1 MGGRISQKVH
11 ASVGAG
17 LARAWVPALFSSLAL
32 MALALPPLAGAQVTR
47 EGILRATISENFA
60 RHESKTT
67 YSLRSGGKAT
77 PLLPTA
83 PVSASTGDRV
93 EATGTMH
100 EGRLVGQITQ
110 VQDLTPEA
118 DLVEPR
124 KVAVLLIR
132 FPGDAAEPWSLEQAR
147 GEVFTGE
154 RSADAFLAE
163 ESWGRISLAGK
174 ASEEGDVFGWFTVNA
189 PSGCAN
195 ETWNAEARA
204 AAESKGISL
213 AGYDHIIYMST
224 FQLSCTWLGRASLG
238 GGTVN
243 INGTF
248 GGSQVIAHELGHNL
262 VLRHAGSWT
271 CSRGG
276 ASVPVSDSCVTS
288 EYGDPFDVMGNLG
301 MRHSSAWNLRI
312 LGLVGLAD
320 GSIETVN
327 SDGTYTLQSALNPT
341 PEPHVLRIARADS
354 PPGAPLW
361 WYYLEIRQR
370 GGLFEDFDDATMA
383 GVSIRVIAEGS
394 ATETRLIDNN
404 PATSSFFDAPLQV
417 GRTFSDGNVHITVLS
432 AGGGTASVSVGF
444 GTYED
449 EEEPSPPTK
458 LSASQVGDDVKLQW
472 NASAD
477 NVGLSHYVVFR
488 DGSEIGTSPTTSFT
502 DAGPSIGTHAYTVY
516 AEDEA
521 GNLSE
526 GSTPKVVTVADVE
539 APSAP
544 TGLSGSLDAARVKLQ
559 WDASTDNVGVSDY
572 AVFRDGA
579 EIGTSPSTAFTDE
592 SAPAGQNAYVVY
604 AEDVAGN
611 RSPGSEPR
619 VVTVPDLTPPPSPPP
634 DNSSPSPDETDTKPL
649 PRVRPV
655 LRWRRL
661 PNGAFVLIVKARRNP
676 GVVRVGLWLNGRLLR
691 SRRGRVLRVRWQPR
705 RTRCARVYRLRA
717 RTFERTATGQV
728 IATTRVR
735 RIRLPSRAG
744 KVCRHRASAPEL
756 SSTPPSRSCAPR
768 APRSCKSRPISRVG
782 HAGLRRA

>member
-1 MGGRISQKVH
+1 MGGGISQKAH
-11 ASVGAG
+11 ASVGAE
-17 LARAWVPALFSSLAL
+17 LARAWVPALFSSLVL
-32 MALALPPLAGAQVTR
+32 MALVLPPLAAAQVTR
-47 EGILRATISENFA
+47 KGILRATISENFA

-83 PVSASTGDRV
+83 PVLASSGDRV

-110 VQDLTPEA
+110 EQDLTPEA

-132 FPGDAAEPWSLEQAR
+132 FPGDAAEPWSLEEAR
-147 GEVFTGE
+147 EEVFTGE
-154 RSADAFLAE
+154 RSADAFLEE
-163 ESWGRISLAGK
+163 ESWGRISLVGK
-174 ASEEGDVFGWFTVNA
+174 TSEEGDVFGWFTVSA

-224 FQLSCTWLGRASLG
+224 FNLSCTWLGRASLG
-238 GGTVN
+238 GGTVS
-243 INGTF
+243 INGTI

-262 VLRHAGSWT
+262 VLRHAGSWA
-271 CSRGG
+271 CSKGG
-276 ASVPVSDSCVTS
+276 ARVPSSGSCVIN

-301 MRHSSAWNLRI
+301 MRHSSAWNLRK

-320 GSIETVN
+320 GSIETVS
-327 SDGTYTLQSALNPT
+327 SDGTYTLQSTLNPS
-341 PEPHVLRIARADS
+341 PEPRVLRIARADS

-370 GGLFEDFDDATMA
+370 GGLFEDFEDATMT

-417 GRTFSDGNVHITVLS
+417 GRTFSDGNVHVTVLS
-432 AGGGTASVSVGF
+432 ADGGTASVSVGF
-444 GTYED
+444 GAYED
-449 EEEPSPPTK
+449 EEAPSPPTN
-458 LSASQVGDDVKLQW
+458 LSAGQVEDDVKLQW

-477 NVGLSHYVVFR
+477 NVGLSHYVILR

-516 AEDEA
+516 AEDET

-526 GSTPKVVTVADVE
+526 GSTPQVMTVADVE
-539 APSAP
+539 APSTPA
-544 TGLSGSLDAARVKLQ
+544 GLAARVDAASVGLQ
-559 WDASTDNVGVSDY
+559 WNASTDNVGVSGY
-572 AVFRDGA
+572 AVFRDGV

-592 SAPAGQNAYVVY
+592 SAPAGQHAYVVY
-604 AEDVAGN
+604 AEDMAGN
-611 RSPGSEPR
+611 RSPGSGPR
-619 VVTVPDLTPPPSPPP
+619 VVTVLDLTSQPSPPP
-634 DNSSPSPDETDTKPL
+634 DDSPPSEDETDTEPL
-649 PRVRPV
+649 PRVKLA

-661 PNGAFVLIVKARRNP
+661 TNDSFVLIVDARSDP

-691 SRRGRVLRVRWQPR
+691 STRSSVLRVRWRPR
-705 RTRCARVYRLRA
+705 RTRCARIYRLRA
-717 RTFERTATGQV
+717 RTFGRTAAGQV
-728 IATTRVR
+728 ITTTRVR
-735 RIRLPSRAG
+735 RIHLPGRAG
-744 KVCRHRASAPEL
+744 GCRY
-756 SSTPPSRSCAPR
+756 
-768 APRSCKSRPISRVG
+768 
-782 HAGLRRA
+782 